1 MTVVSGTGVQ
11 ASVATQMHEGN
22 HFERNA
28 HMLQKGVEGVGGVDG
43 VDGEGVRGGGADN
56 MWFGHTHMI

>member
-1 MTVVSGTGVQ
+1 MTVVTGAGVR

-43 VDGEGVRGGGADN
+43 VDGEGVRGGGAN
-56 MWFGHTHMI
+56 NNNFN